1 MNKTKNIIITGGHG
15 RIGSALTEF
24 LINNGHNV
32 LVSDIKPAKKKTI
45 FKNGNYNFIKLDLT
59 KEKNIKKLIKFG
71 KKKFKIIDG
80 LIHLSYPKSKNWGV
94 DLSILK
100 QTDLNQGLI
109 NNLGA
114 TIILSKNILKTF
126 QQQKKGN
133 LILFSSIYGVFTP
146 RFSDYPKGKI
156 YSPAEYAVMKSG
168 TISFVKYL
176 AKKYQKKGIRI
187 NCISPGGIKDGQNTK
202 FIKNYEK
209 NCNSK
214 GLLDPADL
222 NGLVKF
228 LISEDSLY
236 INGQNI
242 IIDDGWSL

>member
-1 MNKTKNIIITGGHG
+1 MILKTSGVSCRLKYFFCLYFFLNIEENST
-15 RIGSALTEF
+15 REPSDF
-24 LINNGHNV
+24 DFNNI
-32 LVSDIKPAKKKTI
+32 L
-45 FKNGNYNFIKLDLT
+45 KNGFLEALLTPTTRSNFLFFA
-59 KEKNIKKLIKFG
+59 KF
-71 KKKFKIIDG
+71 
-80 LIHLSYPKSKNWGV
+80 IHLSYPKSKNWGV

-187 NCISPGGIKDGQNTK
+187 NCISWWKKDGQN
-202 FIKNYEK
+202 
-209 NCNSK
+209 
-214 GLLDPADL
+214 
-222 NGLVKF
+222 
-228 LISEDSLY
+228 
-236 INGQNI
+236 IN
-242 IIDDGWSL
+242 L